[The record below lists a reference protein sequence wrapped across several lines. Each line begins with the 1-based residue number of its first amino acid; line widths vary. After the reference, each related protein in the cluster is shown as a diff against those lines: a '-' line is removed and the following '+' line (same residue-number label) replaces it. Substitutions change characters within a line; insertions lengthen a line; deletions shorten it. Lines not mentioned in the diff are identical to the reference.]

1 MIKCVEPSITGR
13 RNKNPQCQKL
23 QIPMSISA
31 TPIPTLTLDD
41 LNELTTSITSGTG
54 TDTITWGIKPI
65 WDTTGTVAPGYGA
78 AIGGGTGYTYTT
90 TGTSTSPW
98 IVGNGGTGATPALNV
113 QQGGTIELRGENPD
127 IKMNG
132 KSMVAWMEK
141 VEERLNILTPN
152 LELEKEWDDLRRLGQ
167 RYRALEKKCKEKAQM
182 WEALK
187 KVQPKQL

>member
-1 MIKCVEPSITGR
+1 MAISIK
-13 RNKNPQCQKL
+13 
-23 QIPMSISA
+23 
-31 TPIPTLTLDD
+31 PIPTLTIDD
-41 LNELTTSITSGTG
+41 LNELSTHITSGIG
-54 TDTITWGIKPI
+54 TDTINWSNNSIRS
-65 WDTTGTVAPGYGA
+65 TTGTVVPGYGA

-90 TGTSTSPW
+90 TGTGTGSSPW

-152 LELEKEWDDLRRLGQ
+152 PELEKEWDDLRRLGQ
-167 RYRALEKKCKEKAQM
+167 RYRALEKKCREKAQM

-187 KVQPKQL
+187 KVQPKQP